1 VGDAAAYNLVRKH
14 FALLAAIVRD
24 HDGAV
29 VKTIGDAV
37 MAAFSDPAQ
46 AVRAALAMQAEIGSS
61 EHGVPDIV
69 LKVGVHAG
77 PSVVVTLNDRL
88 DYFGSTVNMAA
99 RLQGQSTGGDIV
111 LSTWVADDPEVREML
126 AAVPQRRETVAL
138 KGFAEPVGFIRLLST
153 TSPG

>member
-1 VGDAAAYNLVRKH
+1 
-14 FALLAAIVRD
+14 
-24 HDGAV
+24 
-29 VKTIGDAV
+29 
-37 MAAFSDPAQ
+37 
-46 AVRAALAMQAEIGSS
+46 
-61 EHGVPDIV
+61 VPDLV

-111 LSTWVADDPEVREML
+111 LSTWVADDPEVSQML
-126 AAVPQRRETVAL
+126 AAVPRRRETVAL